1 MRPYAYQAGKK
12 YPLVLSIHGGP
23 HSNYGNVFFPE
34 FQMLAGQGYWM
45 LFTNPRGSSG
55 YGHAF
60 TFATRGRWGMEDYRD
75 LMQAV
80 DGVVARGGGGTAKLA
95 GLGGPY
101 GGVLDERVGGGTPR
115 VGGA

>member
-1 MRPYAYQAGKK
+1 MRPYGHQAGKK

-34 FQMLAGQGYWM
+34 FQMLAGQGNWM
-45 LFTNPRGSSG
+45 LLTNPRGSTG

-60 TFATRGRWGMEDYRD
+60 TFAPPGRWGMEAYRD

-80 DGVVARGGGGTAKLA
+80 DFVIARGGGDTTKLPV
-95 GLGGPY
+95 LGGPA
-101 GGVLDERVGGGTPR
+101 G
-115 VGGA
+115 